1 MSYLQTMSVTRKPNP
16 MKDTYT
22 PTSECDAASE
32 NDRMVPAGG
41 SFTRPRRFFATR
53 EDATPE
59 CVSPEDV
66 MRSED
71 ISMIVDPRGR
81 VVDIPSDTGT
91 SRISHHRDLWERLH
105 VQSPG
110 TDQHILEGSQAAED
124 FRATDVSRAFDL
136 LRTRLRQTVGQHGWT
151 NIAVASPTAGCGN
164 TFTAANLAASLARVP
179 SSRTVLM
186 DLNMRAPGLA
196 TALDIS
202 VPASGGNMRDFLE
215 GDIAISDF
223 FVRIGETLALG
234 LNDAMEHDAAEIL
247 QNPATARSLA
257 AMREALRP
265 DIVLYDMPPLL
276 GYDDT
281 SAFLPQLDGVLL
293 VSDGTQTM
301 AKHLAECERMLD
313 GQVPL
318 LGVILNRAR
327 ASSIPRY

>member
-1 MSYLQTMSVTRKPNP
+1 

-22 PTSECDAASE
+22 SSSVQKAAS
-32 NDRMVPAGG
+32 NGDLMVPSGG
-41 SFTRPRRFFATR
+41 SFTRPRRFSGTPDF
-53 EDATPE
+53 DARDAMP
-59 CVSPEDV
+59 
-66 MRSED
+66 SED
-71 ISMIVDPRGR
+71 IDMIVNEHGETLTLSH
-81 VVDIPSDTGT
+81 PSET
-91 SRISHHRDLWERLH
+91 SLAQTPCDLWDLLH
-105 VQSPG
+105 EEAPG
-110 TDQHILEGSQAAED
+110 TDQHILAGSQAAED
-124 FRATDVSRAFDL
+124 FRSTDVSRAFDL
-136 LRTRLRQTVGQHGWT
+136 LRTRLRQTVKQHGWT

-186 DLNMRAPGLA
+186 DFNMRAPGLA
-196 TALDIS
+196 RTLDMK
-202 VPASGGNMRDFLE
+202 VPHSGGSLRDFLE

-223 FVRIGETLALG
+223 LVRTGDTLAVG
-234 LNDAMEHDAAEIL
+234 LNERHEQDAAEIL
-247 QNPATARSLA
+247 QDPATARSLA

-276 GYDDT
+276 GHDDT

-301 AKHLAECERMLD
+301 ARHLAECERMLD